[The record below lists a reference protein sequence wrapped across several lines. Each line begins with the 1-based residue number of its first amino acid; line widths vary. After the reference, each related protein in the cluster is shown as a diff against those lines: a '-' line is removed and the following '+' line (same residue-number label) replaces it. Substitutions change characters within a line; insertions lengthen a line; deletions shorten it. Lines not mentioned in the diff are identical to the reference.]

1 MLLLTFTGPLISAEC
16 PLSARVFEPYPFKD
30 FTPHIKRVFEAYGPQ
45 RCYWGSDMTVAFD
58 KATYRQRIAHFIE
71 ELPFLSESDKD
82 WVMGKA
88 ILQRLKWA

>member
-1 MLLLTFTGPLISAEC
+1 VK
-16 PLSARVFEPYPFKD
+16 LSGLANLSLQAYPYAD
-30 FTPHIKRVFEAYGPQ
+30 MTPYIKRAFDAFGPQ
-45 RCYWGSDMTVAFD
+45 RSFWGSDMTIALK
-58 KATYRQRIAHFIE
+58 KATYTERVRHLQ